1 MNMADPAA
9 AAAAPAADASG
20 AWWRA
25 VAPSAIPTKQHLHR
39 SFVALL
45 EPPAEKWA
53 TERYNTAE
61 LADGRH
67 GGGTAPARA
76 AAGLRVLDAGCGDGR
91 VALGL
96 AAGGCRVVGV
106 DVNAGAVAAGN
117 EAATA
122 AAAAAG
128 AEGGSAEFM
137 AGDCCTAVGLA
148 HTLGERAAGGFG
160 VALAQLLISVVG
172 GPAERAALL
181 AALHS
186 QLQPGGTL
194 MLSAS
199 AVSDDINPEY
209 AEAYRRGLVETG
221 EQHTYYSR
229 DERGAA
235 LYRTHHFTF
244 EELSAL
250 VRGAG
255 FVLVSMNKEREVS
268 SRRSD
273 QAAWF
278 LYVVA
283 AKADVPYR
291 APPAADASGL

>member
-1 MNMADPAA
+1 MTLPPVPIADRICAA
-9 AAAAPAADASG
+9 
-20 AWWRA
+20 
-25 VAPSAIPTKQHLHR
+25 VMLTL
-39 SFVALL
+39 VAL
-45 EPPAEKWA
+45 
-53 TERYNTAE
+53 E
-61 LADGRH
+61 LALQVLGQSWA
-67 GGGTAPARA
+67 GPGARVA
-76 AAGLRVLDAGCGDGR
+76 ALALMFTVLPRFGLREWAMTAI
-91 VALGL
+91 ALGL

-229 DERGAA
+229 DELGAA

-283 AKADVPYR
+283 AKVDVPYR